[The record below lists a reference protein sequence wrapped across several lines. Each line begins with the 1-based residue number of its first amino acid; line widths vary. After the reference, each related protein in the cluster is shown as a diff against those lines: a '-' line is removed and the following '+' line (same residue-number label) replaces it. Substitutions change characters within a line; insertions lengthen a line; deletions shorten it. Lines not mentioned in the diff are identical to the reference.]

1 MGLGGSCSDPSTSVA
16 EEDSGGEIEVGMEG
30 SWGRCVFKHTCMGR
44 MGRCWVNGSRRHSS
58 DITHRPVIKAQLS
71 TQKLKKGID
80 RGRMA
85 IFIMTA

>member
-1 MGLGGSCSDPSTSVA
+1 MK
-16 EEDSGGEIEVGMEG
+16 VGMEG

-44 MGRCWVNGSRRHSS
+44 MGRRWVNGRRRHSS

-71 TQKLKKGID
+71 TQKPKKGIG